1 MNTFKTDILIIGAG
15 LTGLTLAYYLK
26 DLNISFKITEARPT
40 IGGRIKT
47 KYNTNQAPIEL
58 GATWLIEQQVAA
70 IKLLKE
76 LNIPV
81 FKQYY
86 GKTAIYQPNQMQ
98 AAQLVKLPE
107 NNALSYR
114 VEDGTYSVIKALAK
128 KLPENSIDCNQSV
141 QSIKTHNGGLEIEAT
156 TYKHHCK
163 HVIATLPPSLFSKTI
178 TTEPSL
184 SKDIKQLMLN
194 THTWM
199 QDSIRVGITYKNAFW
214 QNKNTSGTIYSSA
227 GPIQEFYDH
236 SNANNSLFA
245 LSGFIN
251 SKSSDYTRD
260 QRKALIIKQL
270 QTFYGDQA
278 LEYDSYEECV
288 WKDEKQTLV
297 GNETF
302 LMPQTNN
309 GHPLYQNTYLNNRLF
324 IAGAETSPVFSG
336 KMEGAITSA
345 QFVFK
350 KLKTIYYK

>member
-107 NNALSYR
+107 NNAVSYR
-114 VEDGTYSVIKALAK
+114 VENGTYSVIKALAE

-156 TYKHHCK
+156 TYKYHCK

-350 KLKTIYYK
+350 KLKTIYNK